1 MLAFTVTNAGQT
13 LLGQAVA
20 GVSPVIIDSIVL
32 YNASTAIKTI
42 TEFSGAVVADGSG
55 IGEYVVIRFDDTT
68 ATAYTITS
76 IGLKS
81 GSTEIATS
89 EACSVQKL
97 ENKTL
102 PVRITAQFT
111 DAGKCAFNS
120 ININLPYATQS
131 RDGTIRLAKSSGETH
146 KDRTVYSA
154 LDVEALIS
162 AGVDGSDKYV
172 PWDVSSDTPV
182 KGNVTVE
189 TISIVDDYDTPTNT
203 STITLN
209 GQTSGVN
216 NISVDGYVT
225 GTAVAS
231 TPTISSGT
239 VTGSPKLVNE
249 TYISNIYASEVS
261 AANADKLVTSGAV
274 TSYVTSELQSIDS
287 DYVHISGNE
296 SISGVKT
303 FSSATVCST
312 SISSPSYIGTGVQS
326 STTNWNAAAN
336 NAKLPTVEVVS
347 TAISAVETAYQNA
360 DSDLQSQIDGINA
373 GQNLAD
379 IVDLIGDLTSHSL
392 SGLKAKNDYKHGD
405 SGDTWPI
412 GDKIQVLHDK
422 TDASGQVPTPA
433 PDGIPTV
440 YELVKGT
447 IDTTTYPKD
456 QASSTAGYY
465 WHYIGEYGVDAYT
478 KSQSDAKYVIKND
491 LDQTIPSSPS
501 TTNAPSTKAV
511 SDAIDAISTD
521 ISTNYVK
528 LSSSTKQT
536 ISSEIAI
543 DTGTASSGN
552 ADTFTFSGNK
562 LSTNGTTTFGAE
574 AEITGQVHFTRTVG
588 VTIDPASTL
597 FTVGYFDS
605 TQYGAGAANAFV
617 IDCNNNSVT
626 GNAVADYSDILPT
639 PPASAT
645 DGRLVTVDYLNAYTG
660 DLSGYAKLSSANTF
674 TGVNTFSD
682 DIVANDVITGT
693 AVYST
698 YASGTWSTATTQL
711 PTVATVRSAIE
722 DAKSDVLT
730 DLSTTDEIGSI
741 GLFMYLEVGNQ
752 KAYGETVS
760 GAYLKPV
767 GMSLPLSGQITYKAV
782 ATTNALTG
790 TWKLLSV
797 AVKRTATEP
806 CLVLAQKISNS

>member
-120 ININLPYATQS
+120 VNINLPYATQS

-225 GTAVAS
+225 GTAVS
-231 TPTISSGT
+231 SSPTVSSGAI
-239 VTGSPKLVNE
+239 TGSPKVVNE
-249 TYISNIYASEVS
+249 TYISSLYADSVS
-261 AANADKLVTSGAV
+261 SANNTKLVTSNAV
-274 TSYVTSELQSIDS
+274 STYVASEIQSAS
-287 DYVHISGNE
+287 ANYVHLTGDE
-296 SISGVKT
+296 SISGTKT
-303 FSSATVCST
+303 FTTGVSSV
-312 SISSPSYIGTGVQS
+312 SYTGTGVQA
-326 STTNWNAAAN
+326 STTNWNATAN

-347 TAISAVETAYQNA
+347 AAINAVDTAYKTA

-379 IVDLIGDLTSHSL
+379 IVDLISDLTSHSL
-392 SGLKAKNDYKHGD
+392 TGLKAKNDYKHGD
-405 SGDTWPI
+405 SGETWPI

-433 PDGIPTV
+433 PDGVPTV

-491 LDQTIPSSPS
+491 LDQTIPASPS

-552 ADTFTFSGNK
+552 ADTFTFSSNK
-562 LSTNGTTTFGAE
+562 LSANGTATIGAE
-574 AEITGQVHFTRTVG
+574 AIITGQINYTRTVG
-588 VTIDPASTL
+588 VTIDPANTL

-605 TQYGAGAANAFV
+605 TQYGAGAANALI
-617 IDCNNNSVT
+617 IDCNNNNVT
-626 GNAVADYSDILPT
+626 GNAVADYSDISPT
-639 PPASAT
+639 PPAAAT

-660 DLSGYAKLSSANTF
+660 DLSGYAKLSAANTF
-674 TGVNTFSD
+674 TAANTFSAG
-682 DIVANDVITGT
+682 ISSTSYTGT
-693 AVYST
+693 GVYST
-698 YASGTWSTATTQL
+698 YSSSTWETATTQL

-741 GLFMYLEVGNQ
+741 GLFMYSEVGNQ
-752 KAYGETVS
+752 KTYGETVS

-797 AVKRTATEP
+797 AIKRTATEP

>member
-1 MLAFTVTNAGQT
+1 MLAFTVSPEGANLLSSATAGTN
-13 LLGQAVA
+13 
-20 GVSPVIIDSIVL
+20 PVIIDSVVL
-32 YNASTAIKTI
+32 NNSSSSAIKTI
-42 TEFSGAVVADGSG
+42 TDIAGAVISDASG
-55 IGEYVVIRFDDTT
+55 IGDYVVVRFDDTS
-68 ATAYTITS
+68 ATSYTIAS
-76 IGLKS
+76 ISLKA
-81 GSTEIATS
+81 GSVTLATS
-89 EACSVQKL
+89 ETVSIVKQA
-97 ENKTL
+97 NKSASF
-102 PVRITAQFT
+102 RISCQFT
-111 DAGKCAFNS
+111 DASKCGFQNT
-120 ININLPYATQS
+120 NINLPYASQS
-131 RDGTIRLAKSSGETH
+131 RDGVIRLARSSGETH

-172 PWDVSSDTPV
+172 PWDVSGDTPI
-182 KGNVTVE
+182 KGEVTV
-189 TISIVDDYDTPTNT
+189 TDINLVNDYDSPTTT
-203 STITLN
+203 STISLN
-209 GQTSGVN
+209 GQTGGVN

-225 GTAVAS
+225 GTAVSS
-231 TPTISSGT
+231 TPTISSGA

-261 AANADKLVTSGAV
+261 AANADKLVTAGAV
-274 TSYVTSELQSIDS
+274 TSYVTSEIQSIDG
-287 DYVHISGNE
+287 DYVHISGDE

-312 SISSPSYIGTGVQS
+312 SISSPSYIGTGVQA
-326 STTNWNAAAN
+326 STTNWNATTN

-347 TAISAVETAYQNA
+347 AAISAVDTAYKTA

-379 IVDLIGDLTSHSL
+379 IVDLISDLTSHSL
-392 SGLKAKNDYKHGD
+392 AGLKAKNDYKHGD
-405 SGDTWPI
+405 SGETWPI

-433 PDGIPTV
+433 PDGVPTV

-491 LDQTIPSSPS
+491 LDQTIPASPS

-552 ADTFTFSGNK
+552 ADIFTFSGNK
-562 LSTNGTTTFGAE
+562 LSANGAATFGAE
-574 AEITGQVHFTRTVG
+574 AVITGQINYTRTVG
-588 VTIDPASTL
+588 ATIDPANTL

-605 TQYGAGAANAFV
+605 TQYGAGAANALI
-617 IDCNNNSVT
+617 IDCNSNNVT

-639 PPASAT
+639 PPAAAT

-660 DLSGYAKLSSANTF
+660 DLSGYAKLSAANTF
-674 TGVNTFSD
+674 TAANTFSAG
-682 DIVANDVITGT
+682 VSSTSYTGT
-693 AVYST
+693 GVYST
-698 YASGTWSTATTQL
+698 YSSSTWETATTQL
-711 PTVATVRSAIE
+711 PTVASVRSAIE

-730 DLSTTDEIGSI
+730 DLSSTDVVGSI
-741 GLFMYLEVGNQ
+741 GLFMYNEVGDQ
-752 KAYGETVS
+752 KVYGETVS

-767 GMSLPLSGQITYKAV
+767 GMSLPLSGQISYKSV
-782 ATTNALTG
+782 ATNDSLTG

-797 AVKRTATEP
+797 AFKRTATEP
-806 CLVLAQKISNS
+806 CLVLAQKISD